1 MFGVEPAFCVDA
13 LRADLLPGLLAERHF
28 GLPVGAVVVAGAGV
42 AGGLGVWVTQSG
54 NRIWL
59 KGVVWY
65 VLPVGGPG
73 VAAVG
78 VLDVGP
84 AVFTGLERSD
94 QVVSTIL

>member
-1 MFGVEPAFCVDA
+1 MNEYW
-13 LRADLLPGLLAERHF
+13 ADLACCAARS
-28 GLPVGAVVVAGAGV
+28 AM
-42 AGGLGVWVTQSG
+42 